1 MPGARQRMTLTPHA
15 GRKPVD
21 DSDPHMPGQEASLP
35 KRSWEETP
43 HAFATRLRQ
52 CCAQITGEF
61 DVEGLCHAFPARIQ
75 KLKDAKGERLKE

>member
-1 MPGARQRMTLTPHA
+1 MMLHKTAVPWLRVRM
-15 GRKPVD
+15 
-21 DSDPHMPGQEASLP
+21 EASLR

-52 CCAQITGEF
+52 CCAQINAEF

-75 KLKDAKGERLKE
+75 K